1 QAGDVQVS
9 QTNPIRTPQR
19 ARRTGPT
26 GTQPLE
32 TTPRDPG
39 LLRRRRLERPRRS
52 HQRPPGAPPRHRP
65 GIPQPQPLHPAIPD
79 PLRPTPTPDQRTLN
93 PEEPANCPEK
103 PRNYGSLRLLARL
116 TLEELQRAFDELEDH
131 PVRGTQERDVE
142 PVDLGAGQRAPHRV
156 AAPLDPVGHGGQ
168 GLLDVL

>member
-1 QAGDVQVS
+1 
-9 QTNPIRTPQR
+9 
-19 ARRTGPT
+19 
-26 GTQPLE
+26 
-32 TTPRDPG
+32 
-39 LLRRRRLERPRRS
+39 
-52 HQRPPGAPPRHRP
+52 
-65 GIPQPQPLHPAIPD
+65 PAIPD
-79 PLRPTPTPDQRTLN
+79 PLRPTPKPDQRTLN

-142 PVDLGAGQRAPHRV
+142 PVDLAAGQRAPHRV

-168 GLLDVL
+168 GLLDVLDAQRAAVQPLAVTAPRHRPLTGGVRMAHHCHRELLAVLRQREA